1 MFCCV
6 NHGMERYIS
15 EVKTMNG
22 LELTMGI
29 SLIAMAIFLVFSVLM
44 QSGKDNKLSGTIS
57 GGTETFFGKS
67 KGRSWDRVLSRLTT
81 VIAVLFSLLVVA
93 MYIIVSAMN

>member
-6 NHGMERYIS
+6 KHGVERYIS

-29 SLIAMAIFLVFSVLM
+29 SLIVMAIFLVISVLM

-57 GGTETFFGKS
+57 GGAETFFGKS
-67 KGRSWDRVLSRLTT
+67 KSRSWDKMLSRLTT
-81 VIAVLFSLLVVA
+81 VVAVLFSILVVA